1 MNPPAWHGSVLRF
14 RPRHSHHPRA
24 ESRQLSVGSGASGS
38 VPKGTLTVVNLEP
51 LHEIPPYLRDL
62 VGKHAVVYR
71 VTADGEVL
79 IVRVLHAA
87 MLPSEFVLHLETP
100 WGFVTQDEVR

>member
-1 MNPPAWHGSVLRF
+1 MSVRHRF
-14 RPRHSHHPRA
+14 AQDWCSPRSARA
-24 ESRQLSVGSGASGS
+24 T
-38 VPKGTLTVVNLEP
+38 PT

-87 MLPSEFVLHLETP
+87 MLPSEFVLLLETP

>member
-1 MNPPAWHGSVLRF
+1 MHIGSAPLRSRLDAHQG
-14 RPRHSHHPRA
+14 RPELRRPFH
-24 ESRQLSVGSGASGS
+24 ES
-38 VPKGTLTVVNLEP
+38 
-51 LHEIPPYLRDL
+51 PPYLRDL

-87 MLPSEFVLHLETP
+87 MLPSEFVLLLETP